1 MYIYV
6 VEPLIVNWNL
16 SQQTQGMF
24 SLNEVYDGVKSLSV
38 IGQELQPS
46 EYPKK
51 QIITKIIK

>member
-1 MYIYV
+1 M
-6 VEPLIVNWNL
+6 NWSL

-24 SLNEVYDGVKSLSV
+24 SLTELYDEAQSLSV

-51 QIITKIIK
+51 QIIIKIIK